1 MFCLLPDGPPVSHW
15 CEYVCFQRG
24 VWRVCMLHMIR
35 KSHISH
41 AVCLYREEFTGSLS
55 LTPSALVSASS
66 SSPSSCALASPSSMV
81 SHLTALIFTIN
92 SFNHVT
98 PFLIIS
104 VTDLLYGK
112 FVCFPAFYFLNRT
125 LIIFFYILFSWLNDE
140 YFFNDLPCI
149 WLFVCFFLICF
160 LLGVNQFCQDI
171 LDMIRHCPP
180 WCGKVLIYFKAC
192 WVFCTP
198 FLLLVS
204 LHLNWYRYWLLVDNN
219 STGDG

>member
-1 MFCLLPDGPPVSHW
+1 
-15 CEYVCFQRG
+15 
-24 VWRVCMLHMIR
+24 MLHMIR

-55 LTPSALVSASS
+55 LIPSALVSASS

-140 YFFNDLPCI
+140 YFFLMIFLVFEC
-149 WLFVCFFLICF
+149 LFVFSNLFFIRRQPVLSRHFGYDSPLPSLVWQSADLLQSMLGF
-160 LLGVNQFCQDI
+160 L
-171 LDMIRHCPP
+171 HS
-180 WCGKVLIYFKAC
+180 
-192 WVFCTP
+192 
-198 FLLLVS
+198 VS
-204 LHLNWYRYWLLVDNN
+204 
-219 STGDG
+219 STGEFTLELISILVVSR

>member
-1 MFCLLPDGPPVSHW
+1 
-15 CEYVCFQRG
+15 
-24 VWRVCMLHMIR
+24 MLHMIR

-125 LIIFFYILFSWLNDE
+125 LIIFFYILFSWLNE
-140 YFFNDLPCI
+140 YFFLMIFLVFEC
-149 WLFVCFFLICF
+149 LFVFSNLFFIRRQPVLSRHFGYDSPLPSLVWQSADLLQSMLGF
-160 LLGVNQFCQDI
+160 L
-171 LDMIRHCPP
+171 HS
-180 WCGKVLIYFKAC
+180 
-192 WVFCTP
+192 
-198 FLLLVS
+198 VS
-204 LHLNWYRYWLLVDNN
+204 
-219 STGDG
+219 STGEFTLELISILVVSR

>member
-1 MFCLLPDGPPVSHW
+1 
-15 CEYVCFQRG
+15 
-24 VWRVCMLHMIR
+24 MLHMIR

-55 LTPSALVSASS
+55 LIPSALVSASS

-140 YFFNDLPCI
+140 YFF
-149 WLFVCFFLICF
+149 
-160 LLGVNQFCQDI
+160 
-171 LDMIRHCPP
+171 
-180 WCGKVLIYFKAC
+180 
-192 WVFCTP
+192 
-198 FLLLVS
+198 
-204 LHLNWYRYWLLVDNN
+204 
-219 STGDG
+219 